1 MIDGDL
7 LRQLFRSF
15 AENDDSAFKSAAMSL
30 IREERGKNHRL
41 LADDLEKLL
50 LTRNGKATSLRK
62 ERATAEVPRDRERD
76 FPLVDVSH
84 PDFGWERLV
93 VRPETSRVLQR
104 VAEES
109 RRRDVLLGAG
119 LSPTQRLLFY
129 GPPGCGK
136 TLAGS
141 VLAGI
146 LNRPLITVRFDAVV
160 SSYLGETAA
169 NLRRVF
175 EFVAHES
182 YVVLFDEFDAI
193 GKDRDN
199 PFEHGEL
206 KRVVNSLLQLLDA
219 AKGPSVLVAATNHEG
234 LLDSAVWRRFDAVL
248 QFDLP
253 GPQDRQLLLR
263 SFLRGFFSS
272 ELRIDLLARRL
283 ERATGADIE
292 RVCIAAARLAVMDL
306 RTRVQQADFDAAIAE
321 FHARLSLQQPGAP
334 APTSRRRSK
343 RLPKHEV

>member
-15 AENDDSAFKSAAMSL
+15 AESDDTAFKSAAMSL

-50 LTRNGKATSLRK
+50 FTKNGKAAPRK
-62 ERATAEVPRDRERD
+62 EQASVDVPRDRERD
-76 FPLVDVSH
+76 FPLVDVTH
-84 PDFGWERLV
+84 PQFGWERLIV
-93 VRPETSRVLQR
+93 APETSRVLQR
-104 VAEES
+104 AAHEN
-109 RRRDVLLGAG
+109 RRRDLLVGAG
-119 LSPTQRLLFY
+119 LSPSQRLLFY

-141 VLAGI
+141 VLAGV

-175 EFVAHES
+175 EFVARGS

-219 AKGPSVLVAATNHEG
+219 AKGDSVLVAATNHEG
-234 LLDSAVWRRFDAVL
+234 LLDTAVWRRFDAVL
-248 QFDLP
+248 QFGLP
-253 GPQDRQLLLR
+253 SPQDRQLLLR
-263 SFLRGFFSS
+263 TFLRGFFDPD
-272 ELRIDLLARRL
+272 LRVDLLARRL
-283 ERATGADIE
+283 EGATGADVE
-292 RVCIAAARLAVMDL
+292 RVCIAAARLAVLDS
-306 RTRVQQADFDAAIAE
+306 RTRVQRADFDSAIDE
-321 FHARLSLQQPGAP
+321 FHVRLSLHESARQSRT
-334 APTSRRRSK
+334 PTRRSNGRRK
-343 RLPKHEV
+343 RES